1 MSIELFFELLHSSWQ
16 TIYMVLLSGF
26 IAFIVGIP
34 LGIILLIT
42 RQNNLMPGKFMHGS
56 LGFLVNIVRSIPFII
71 LMVAVIPLTRLLVG
85 TSIGTTAAIV
95 PLSLAAIPFVA
106 RMIENSLSEVDAGLV
121 EAGHA
126 MGASSCQIIRSI
138 LMIEA
143 MPGVIHCMTITL
155 INLIAYSAMAGAI
168 GGGGLGDLAIRY
180 GYQRFNMTVML
191 ATIIVLVLMV
201 QVLQHTGSWFAQRY
215 AHR

>member
-106 RMIENSLSEVDAGLV
+106 RMIENALSEVAEGLV
-121 EAGHA
+121 ETGHA
-126 MGASSCQIIRSI
+126 MGATPLQIIRSI
-138 LMIEA
+138 LLVEA
-143 MPGVIHCMTITL
+143 RPGVINCMTITL

-201 QVLQHTGSWFAQRY
+201 QLLQYLGNWLSLRY
-215 AHR
+215 SHR